1 MYDAG
6 MDGSS
11 WRRGL
16 TVGAGLAAGS
26 FALAISFG
34 AFAVL
39 HDVPPWLAVLMSLV
53 TFSGSAQFAFVAA
66 VGGGLGPALGAAAL
80 INLRFVPMA
89 ATTADALRGGVVQRS
104 LEAQA
109 VVDGSWAAAHRS
121 DGTIDR
127 EFLLA
132 ATLVQWP
139 AWAAGTAIGAFLLP
153 STSTLHAL
161 GLDAIFPAFFALLLL
176 DLLRTRPGLRSLSAA
191 SACCTAL
198 ALLVVPVGV
207 AMLAGCLPSLLTAR
221 SRVAGR

>member
-1 MYDAG
+1 

-16 TVGAGLAAGS
+16 TVGLGLAAGA

-39 HDVPPWLAVLMSLV
+39 HDVPPWLAVLMSLL

-66 VGGGLGPALGAAAL
+66 AGGGIGPALGAAAL

-89 ATTADALRGGVVQRS
+89 ATTSDVLKGGLLRRS

-109 VVDGSWAAAHRS
+109 VVDGSWAAAHRA

-139 AWAAGTAIGAFLLP
+139 AWAIGTAIGAYLLP
-153 STSTLHAL
+153 STSTLRAL

-176 DLLRTRPGLRSLSAA
+176 DLLRTRPALRSLSAA

-207 AMLAGCLPSLLTAR
+207 AMLAGCLPSILAAR
-221 SRVAGR
+221 SLGRER